1 MSIRVTC
8 PGCHKRFNV
17 SDKFAGKTGPCP
29 KCKTP
34 MKIPALEDKVVIHET
49 VKGPTDSKGKK
60 VSEPIKREDAKVSS
74 TTIVISVAACLLV
87 PMIAWVLGK
96 TQGFKDPDTEVFRQ
110 PIWLLATGAI
120 LLAGPVVWAGY
131 TFLRNQELEPYR
143 GSALIKRVAICATVY
158 AALWGLHLYMFNMLY
173 KPTIETPEILIALP
187 ILFIPGALASLATL
201 DLDGTSAAI
210 HYGFYML
217 VTVGLRLLMGLP
229 PL

>member
-17 SDKFAGKTGPCP
+17 SEKFAGKTGPCP

-34 MKIPALEDKVVIHET
+34 MDIPALEDKVVIHET
-49 VKGPTDSKGKK
+49 VKGATDSKGKK
-60 VSEPIKREDAKVSS
+60 ISDPIKREETKIS
-74 TTIVISVAACLLV
+74 TTSIVISVAACLLI

-96 TQGFKDPDTEVFRQ
+96 TLGYEDQDGVFRQ
-110 PIWLLATGAI
+110 PMWLLGLGAV

-143 GSALIKRVAICATVY
+143 GMALVKRVAICATVY
-158 AALWGLHLYMFNMLY
+158 AALWGLHLYMSKMLY
-173 KPTIETPEILIALP
+173 GPEISTPEALIALP

>member
-17 SDKFAGKTGPCP
+17 SEKFAGKTGPCP

-49 VKGPTDSKGKK
+49 VKGATDSKGKK
-60 VSEPIKREDAKVSS
+60 ISEPIKREETKISS
-74 TTIVISVAACLLV
+74 TSIVISVAACLLI

-96 TQGFKDPDTEVFRQ
+96 TMGFEDADGIFRQ
-110 PIWLLATGAI
+110 PTWLLATGAI

-143 GSALIKRVAICATVY
+143 GMPLLKRVAICATVY
-158 AALWGLHLYMFNMLY
+158 AGLWGLHLYMTKMLY
-173 KPTIETPEILIALP
+173 GAEISTPEVLVALP